1 MDKARVVGSAKVIKG
16 AVKQMDGEAV
26 GDAKPESDGSARD
39 AISQHQPWHQGRNK
53 IKDSRTMNRNALY
66 LIIGALAVVAVVL
79 GYQFYQE
86 RQNTTG
92 VDISVGKS
100 GISIE
105 TK

>member
-1 MDKARVVGSAKVIKG
+1 
-16 AVKQMDGEAV
+16 
-26 GDAKPESDGSARD
+26 
-39 AISQHQPWHQGRNK
+39 
-53 IKDSRTMNRNALY
+53 MNRNVLY
-66 LIIGALAVVAVVL
+66 LIIGALAVVTVVL

>member
-1 MDKARVVGSAKVIKG
+1 MEPPDH
-16 AVKQMDGEAV
+16 
-26 GDAKPESDGSARD
+26 ES
-39 AISQHQPWHQGRNK
+39 HV
-53 IKDSRTMNRNALY
+53 LY
-66 LIIGALAVVAVVL
+66 LVIGALAAAAVVL